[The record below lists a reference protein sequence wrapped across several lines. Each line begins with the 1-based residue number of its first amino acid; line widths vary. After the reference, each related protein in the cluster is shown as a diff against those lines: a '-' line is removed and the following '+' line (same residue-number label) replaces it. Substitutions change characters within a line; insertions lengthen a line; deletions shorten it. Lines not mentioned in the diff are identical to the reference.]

1 MIASLALILLCQLA
15 GEAMVRAV
23 GLPMPGPVIGLV
35 LLLVLLLA
43 RDRIKPLARGPL
55 RDGGVETASH
65 GLLAHLSLLFVPVGV
80 GVITHL
86 DLIAA
91 HGPRLA
97 LAVLGSTLIGLAV
110 SAWVLQLLLSRG
122 REVQR

>member
-1 MIASLALILLCQLA
+1 MDALRGLTILLLCQSA
-15 GEAMVRAV
+15 GELLTHVLAL
-23 GLPMPGPVIGLV
+23 GLPGPVLGMLILM
-35 LLLVLLLA
+35 LLLRLPITHAPVQA
-43 RDRIKPLARGPL
+43 AA
-55 RDGGVETASH
+55 E

-86 DLIAA
+86 DLIAT

-110 SAWVLQLLLSRG
+110 SASVLQLLLSRG
-122 REVQR
+122 REAQR